1 MNTKTQTQPIP
12 FADAFKVW
20 TKIGLLSFGGPAGQI
35 ATMHRLLVEE
45 KGWLS
50 EDRYL
55 RALNFCM
62 LLPGPEAQQLATYA
76 GWMTHGVRGGVAAGF
91 MFVLPGALVMLLL
104 SYLYASFGAIPAV
117 EGIFFGI
124 KAAVLAIVAQAL
136 LKVARRALKGRISL
150 AIATAAFLSLA
161 VLQIPFPIVVLSAGL
176 LGALFLGKATRPPE
190 PNASPKSSSMIPA
203 LVSAALWVLPVGLAL
218 VTLGPDNTLSQLG
231 LFFSKIAVVTFG
243 GAYAVLSYVGEQAV
257 ELYGWMAPGA
267 MLDGLGLA
275 ETTPGPLVLVNVF
288 VGFQAGF
295 GTGAPFSPTVGGV
308 LGALMTLWVTFAPS
322 FLWIFAGAPYLD
334 RIQANPKLAGALSA
348 ITAAV
353 VGVIANL
360 ALWFALQ
367 VLFERQ
373 IRVDI
378 AWMQLDLPQWSSVN
392 SAALVMT
399 ALAFIAL
406 FRLKVGL
413 LALIFSAAC
422 AGFLWQTL
430 S

>member
-1 MNTKTQTQPIP
+1 MNNPTKTEQIP

-76 GWMTHGVRGGVAAGF
+76 GWMTHGIRGGVAAGL

-104 SYLYASFGAIPAV
+104 SYLYADFGTLPVV

-124 KAAVLAIVAQAL
+124 KAAVLAIVVQAL
-136 LKVARRALKGRISL
+136 LKVGRRALKGRISL
-150 AIATAAFLSLA
+150 AIAAAAFLSLA

-176 LGALFLGKATRPPE
+176 LGAVFLGDTSSSPE
-190 PNASPKSSSMIPA
+190 PDAAPKGSNLLPA
-203 LVSAALWVLPVGLAL
+203 LVSAVLWALPVVLAL
-218 VTLGPDNTLSQLG
+218 ILLGPDNTLSQLG

-243 GAYAVLSYVGEQAV
+243 GAYAVLSYVGQQAV

-295 GTGAPFSPTVGGV
+295 ATGAPFSPSVGGV

-367 VLFERQ
+367 VLFQEQVR
-373 IRVDI
+373 INI
-378 AWMQLDLPQWSSVN
+378 ASMELDLPQWSSIN
-392 SAALVMT
+392 GAALVLT
-399 ALAFIAL
+399 ALAF
-406 FRLKVGL
+406 VGL
-413 LALIFSAAC
+413 FKLKMGLFALIFSAAC
-422 AGFLWQTL
+422 GGFLWQIL

>member
-1 MNTKTQTQPIP
+1 MKKSTQTQQIP

-35 ATMHRLLVEE
+35 ATMHRLFVED

-76 GWMTHGVRGGVAAGF
+76 GWITHGVRGGVAAGL

-104 SYLYASFGAIPAV
+104 SYLYANFGAVPAV

-136 LKVARRALKGRISL
+136 LKVGRRALKGRISL
-150 AIATAAFLSLA
+150 AIAVVAFLSLA

-176 LGALFLGKATRPPE
+176 LGALFLGNISSPPE
-190 PNASPKSSSMIPA
+190 PNASPKGGSLFPA
-203 LVSAALWVLPVGLAL
+203 LVSVVLWVLPIGLAL
-218 VTLGPDNTLSQLG
+218 LLLGPDNTLSQLG

-243 GAYAVLSYVGEQAV
+243 GAYAVLSYVGQQAV

-295 GTGAPFSPTVGGV
+295 GTSAPFSPTFGGV

-322 FLWIFAGAPYLD
+322 FLWIFAGAPHLD

-367 VLFERQ
+367 VLFDKQTR
-373 IRVDI
+373 ISI
-378 AWMQLDLPQWSSVN
+378 AWMELDLPMWSSVN
-392 SAALVMT
+392 SAALVLT
-399 ALAFIAL
+399 ALAFIGL
-406 FRLKVGL
+406 FRLKIGL
-413 LALIFSAAC
+413 LTLIFSAAC
-422 AGFLWQTL
+422 AGFLWQSL

>member
-1 MNTKTQTQPIP
+1 MSKNTQIPSIP

-50 EDRYL
+50 EGRFL

-76 GWMTHGVRGGVAAGF
+76 GWITHGVRGGVAAGL

-104 SYLYASFGAIPAV
+104 SYLYANFGALPV
-117 EGIFFGI
+117 VGGVFLGI

-136 LKVARRALKGRISL
+136 LKVGRRALKGRISL
-150 AIATAAFLSLA
+150 AIAVAAFLSLA
-161 VLQIPFPIVVLSAGL
+161 VLQISFPIVVLSAGL
-176 LGALFLGKATRPPE
+176 LGALFLGNVSSPPE
-190 PNASPKSSSMIPA
+190 LNASPTGGSWFPA
-203 LVSAALWVLPVGLAL
+203 LVSAVLWVLPIGLAL
-218 VTLGPDNTLSQLG
+218 LLLGPDNTLSQLG

-243 GAYAVLSYVGEQAV
+243 GAYAVLSYVGQQAV

-308 LGALMTLWVTFAPS
+308 LGALMTLWVTFTPS
-322 FLWIFAGAPYLD
+322 FLWIFAGAPHLD

-367 VLFERQ
+367 VLFEKQMR
-373 IRVDI
+373 INI
-378 AWMQLDLPQWSSVN
+378 AWMELDLPLWSSVN
-392 SAALVMT
+392 SAALVLT
-399 ALAFIAL
+399 ALAFIGL
-406 FRLKVGL
+406 FRLKIGL

-422 AGFLWQTL
+422 GGFLWQTL

>member
-1 MNTKTQTQPIP
+1 MNNDNQIHQIP

-76 GWMTHGVRGGVAAGF
+76 GWITHGVRGGVAAGL

-104 SYLYASFGAIPAV
+104 SYFYAKFGALPVV

-136 LKVARRALKGRISL
+136 IKVGRRALKGQISL
-150 AIATAAFLSLA
+150 AISVAAFLSLA
-161 VLQIPFPIVVLSAGL
+161 VFQIPFPIVVLSAGL
-176 LGALFLGKATRPPE
+176 LGALFLSTSSAPE
-190 PNASPKSSSMIPA
+190 PNASPTSGSLLPA
-203 LVSAALWVLPVGLAL
+203 LVSAVLWVLPIGLAL
-218 VTLGPDNTLSQLG
+218 VLLGPDNTLSQLG

-257 ELYGWMAPGA
+257 DLYGWMAPGA

-275 ETTPGPLVLVNVF
+275 ETTPGPLVLVNMF

-295 GTGAPFSPTVGGV
+295 GTGTPFSPTMGGV

-322 FLWIFAGAPYLD
+322 FLWIFAGAPHLD

-360 ALWFALQ
+360 ALWLALQ
-367 VLFERQ
+367 VLFDQQMR
-373 IRVDI
+373 INI
-378 AWMQLDLPQWSSVN
+378 AWMELDLPQLSSLN
-392 SAALVMT
+392 SAALVLT
-399 ALAFIAL
+399 ALAFIGL
-406 FRLKVGL
+406 FRLKIGL

>member
-1 MNTKTQTQPIP
+1 MNNDNQIQQIP

-76 GWMTHGVRGGVAAGF
+76 GWMTHGVRGGVAAGL

-104 SYLYASFGAIPAV
+104 SYFYAKFGALPVV

-136 LKVARRALKGRISL
+136 IRVGRRALKGRISL
-150 AIATAAFLSLA
+150 VISSAAFLSLA
-161 VLQIPFPIVVLSAGL
+161 VFQIPFPIVVLSAGL
-176 LGALFLGKATRPPE
+176 LGALFLSTSSAPE
-190 PNASPKSSSMIPA
+190 PNASPTGGSLLPA
-203 LVSAALWVLPVGLAL
+203 LVSAVLWVLPIGLAL
-218 VTLGPDNTLSQLG
+218 VLLGPDNTLSQLG

-257 ELYGWMAPGA
+257 DLYGWMAPGA

-295 GTGAPFSPTVGGV
+295 GAGAPFSPTMGGV

-322 FLWIFAGAPYLD
+322 FLWIFAGAPHLD

-367 VLFERQ
+367 VLFDQ
-373 IRVDI
+373 RVRINI
-378 AWMQLDLPQWSSVN
+378 AWMELDLPQLSSLN
-392 SAALVMT
+392 SAALVLT
-399 ALAFIAL
+399 ALAFIGL
-406 FRLKVGL
+406 FRLKIGL
-413 LALIFSAAC
+413 LVLIFSAAC

>member
-1 MNTKTQTQPIP
+1 MNKDTQTQSIP

-50 EDRYL
+50 EDHYL

-76 GWMTHGVRGGVAAGF
+76 GWMTHGVRGGVAAGL

-104 SYLYASFGAIPAV
+104 SYLYANLGALPAV

-136 LKVARRALKGRISL
+136 LKVGRRALKGRISL
-150 AIATAAFLSLA
+150 AIAVAAFLSLA

-176 LGALFLGKATRPPE
+176 LGGLFLGSVSSPPE
-190 PNASPKSSSMIPA
+190 LNASPTGGSWFPA
-203 LVSAALWVLPVGLAL
+203 LVSAVLWVLPIGVAL
-218 VTLGPDNTLSQLG
+218 LLLGPDNTLSQLG

-243 GAYAVLSYVGEQAV
+243 GAYAVLSYVGQQAV

-308 LGALMTLWVTFAPS
+308 LGALMTLWVTFTPS
-322 FLWIFAGAPYLD
+322 FLWIFAGAPHLD

-353 VGVIANL
+353 FGVIANL

-367 VLFERQ
+367 VLFEKQMR
-373 IRVDI
+373 INI
-378 AWMQLDLPQWSSVN
+378 AWMELDLPLWSSVN
-392 SAALVMT
+392 SAALVLT
-399 ALAFIAL
+399 ALAFIGL
-406 FRLKVGL
+406 FRLKIGL

-422 AGFLWQTL
+422 GGFLWQTL

>member
-1 MNTKTQTQPIP
+1 MTKITQTELVP
-12 FADAFKVW
+12 FAVAFKVW

-50 EDRYL
+50 EERYL

-76 GWMTHGVRGGVAAGF
+76 GWMTHGIRGGVAAGL

-104 SYLYASFGAIPAV
+104 SFLYAKFGTLPVV

-136 LKVARRALKGRISL
+136 LKVGRRALKGQISL
-150 AIATAAFLSLA
+150 AIAMVAFLSLA
-161 VLQIPFPIVVLSAGL
+161 VFQIPFPIVVLSAGV
-176 LGALFLGKATRPPE
+176 LGAVFLSDSSSPPE
-190 PNASPKSSSMIPA
+190 RNASPQNASMLPA
-203 LVSAALWVLPVGLAL
+203 LISAAMWALPIALAL
-218 VTLGPDNTLSQLG
+218 ILLGSDNTVSQLG

-243 GAYAVLSYVGEQAV
+243 GAYAVLSYVGQQAV

-295 GTGAPFSPTVGGV
+295 ATGAPFSPSVGGV

-334 RIQANPKLAGALSA
+334 RIQANPKLSGALSA

-360 ALWFALQ
+360 AFWFALQ
-367 VLFERQ
+367 VLFREQ
-373 IRVDI
+373 IRINI
-378 AWMQLDLPQWSSVN
+378 AWMELDLPQWSSVN
-392 SAALVMT
+392 GAALVLT
-399 ALAFIAL
+399 ALAFVGVFKLKIGL
-406 FRLKVGL
+406 F
-413 LALIFSAAC
+413 ALIFSAAC
-422 AGFLWQTL
+422 GGLLWQTL
-430 S
+430 L

>member
-1 MNTKTQTQPIP
+1 MNKDTQTQSIP

-50 EDRYL
+50 EDHYL

-76 GWMTHGVRGGVAAGF
+76 GWMTHGVRGGVAAGL

-104 SYLYASFGAIPAV
+104 SYLYANLGALPAV

-136 LKVARRALKGRISL
+136 LKVGRRALKGRISL
-150 AIATAAFLSLA
+150 AIAVAAFLSLA

-176 LGALFLGKATRPPE
+176 LGGLFLGSVSSPPE
-190 PNASPKSSSMIPA
+190 LNASPTGGSWFPA
-203 LVSAALWVLPVGLAL
+203 LVSAVLWVLPIGVAL
-218 VTLGPDNTLSQLG
+218 LLLGPDNTLSQLG

-243 GAYAVLSYVGEQAV
+243 GAYAVLSYVGQQAV

-308 LGALMTLWVTFAPS
+308 LGALMTLWVTFTPS
-322 FLWIFAGAPYLD
+322 FLWIFAGAPHLD

-367 VLFERQ
+367 VLFEKQMR
-373 IRVDI
+373 INI
-378 AWMQLDLPQWSSVN
+378 AWMELDLPLWSSVN
-392 SAALVMT
+392 SAALVLT
-399 ALAFIAL
+399 ALAFIGL
-406 FRLKVGL
+406 FRLKIGL

-422 AGFLWQTL
+422 GGFLWQTL